1 MKKTQKKNPLPN
13 AKEKAKL
20 GLECDF
26 SKTKITK
33 KKLKKN
39 LLLNAKE
46 KAKHRL
52 VCDVCKEPFPTWW
65 EIRDHW
71 MTSGHKDQEQCRW

>member
-1 MKKTQKKNPLPN
+1 MKKNQKKNPLSNAKEKAEHRLVCDFPQIIKNKQKKNPLPN
-13 AKEKAKL
+13 
-20 GLECDF
+20 
-26 SKTKITK
+26 S
-33 KKLKKN
+33 
-39 LLLNAKE
+39 KE

-52 VCDVCKEPFPTWW
+52 VCDVCKEKFPTWW

>member
-13 AKEKAKL
+13 AKEKAKH
-20 GLECDF
+20 
-26 SKTKITK
+26 K
-33 KKLKKN
+33 
-39 LLLNAKE
+39 
-46 KAKHRL
+46 L
-52 VCDVCKEPFPTWW
+52 VCDVCKEQFPTWW